1 MMSQFLKTAPKELIE
16 ENYTPSSRQQRA
28 SELVETSKFLD
39 VNLIIKSEPVEED
52 DSPCPTLD
60 DLNLQQVPHT
70 GTKLR

>member
-1 MMSQFLKTAPKELIE
+1 MCDV
-16 ENYTPSSRQQRA
+16 
-28 SELVETSKFLD
+28 ELVETSQFLD

-60 DLNLQQVPHT
+60 DLNLQQVPHN